1 MRNKPYYGLVFSR
14 MLDLHLLCT
23 RVPRTRADG
32 AALVECPG
40 VGVGGVSF
48 VWVVEVLLDE
58 VGVYGR
64 DGEGG
69 FDWGRRRRRRSREQ
83 RWGVVDVDGE
93 GRVVDGVGM

>member
-32 AALVECPG
+32 TALVANRG
-40 VGVGGVSF
+40 VGDGEVSF

-58 VGVYGR
+58 MGVYER
-64 DGEGG
+64 DGKGG
-69 FDWGRRRRRRSREQ
+69 FDWGRRRSREQ

-93 GRVVDGVGM
+93 GRVVDGVGL

>member
-1 MRNKPYYGLVFSR
+1 
-14 MLDLHLLCT
+14 
-23 RVPRTRADG
+23 
-32 AALVECPG
+32 
-40 VGVGGVSF
+40 VSF

-69 FDWGRRRRRRSREQ
+69 VDLGRRRRSREQ
-83 RWGVVDVDGE
+83 RWGVMDVDGE